1 MVKWAVKDKR
11 VSISTCFVSLCL
23 DDTDGDGDD
32 SGDGDGDDGGG
43 DNGGDD
49 GVYMRSRM
57 IRLFGHNWCGS
68 NHQQYEERIYTY
80 FTKVGTIDYKWAW
93 YLPKVVKRSS
103 WKWKWSWSVKVR
115 WWRLLP
121 KENNFRT
128 WWWWYKADFLKVNFH
143 NGDHSHH
150 IQSSTE

>member
-23 DDTDGDGDD
+23 DDDGDGDG

-57 IRLFGHNWCGS
+57 IRLFGHN
-68 NHQQYEERIYTY
+68 
-80 FTKVGTIDYKWAW
+80 
-93 YLPKVVKRSS
+93 
-103 WKWKWSWSVKVR
+103 
-115 WWRLLP
+115 
-121 KENNFRT
+121 
-128 WWWWYKADFLKVNFH
+128 
-143 NGDHSHH
+143 
-150 IQSSTE
+150 